1 MGNAAQMDVRD
12 IVSKLRG
19 KKELTLAGF
28 NECGMPYY
36 HHIIAGKVEVIQ
48 GLYWDGKLKPIDT
61 LQIEAEHPGNKN
73 VLPKGNYDRYLFN
86 TRDVVPKEYR
96 FNEKQKGGFMIFEG
110 WHQEPTI
117 TKIPH
122 LMYKSALLN
131 KKIPIILFMERI
143 SAFDVKLLEIVKEK
157 IGVEPIV
164 SCMVDRGWLD
174 IKKQE
179 DKLKKVKPVE
189 PKRHVTTQT
198 QFKLLVPQSS
208 VGQYVY
214 NCKHGCSY
222 QSTHRGSMNLHEYRH
237 CKMMKTT

>member
-1 MGNAAQMDVRD
+1 M
-12 IVSKLRG
+12 K
-19 KKELTLAGF
+19 LTLAGF
-28 NECGMPYY
+28 NECGMTYY
-36 HHIIAGKVEVIQ
+36 HQIIVGRVEVIRSW
-48 GLYWDGKLKPIDT
+48 YWDGKLKLIDT

-73 VLPKGNYDRYLFN
+73 VLRKGNYDRYLFN

-110 WHQEPTI
+110 WHEEPTI

-143 SAFDVKLLEIVKEK
+143 SAFDVRLLEIVKEK
-157 IGVEPIV
+157 LGVEPIV

-179 DKLKKVKPVE
+179 EKLKRVKPMDT
-189 PKRHVTTQT
+189 KRRLTIQT
-198 QFKLLVPQSS
+198 QFKLLVPQSGT
-208 VGQYVY
+208 VQDVY
-214 NCKHGCSY
+214 NCKHGCLF
-222 QSTHRGSMNLHEYRH
+222 QTTHRGSMNLHEHRH
-237 CKMMKTT
+237 CKMLKLK